1 MICLTFESSKIKNL
15 RTNKTNSDINV
26 LNKNLISELK
36 QCQIT
41 LILIIQFLGENLVKF
56 QLRNLLCK
64 NNKNNDYLEL
74 VFVVMLIIDNI
85 ITCSRK
91 DHKIILAA

>member
-1 MICLTFESSKIKNL
+1 MIKTISSLEREKGSDLFNFWVIKNKNL

-41 LILIIQFLGENLVKF
+41 LIPIIQFLWENLVKF
-56 QLRNLLCK
+56 QLRNLL
-64 NNKNNDYLEL
+64 
-74 VFVVMLIIDNI
+74 
-85 ITCSRK
+85 S
-91 DHKIILAA
+91 

>member
-1 MICLTFESSKIKNL
+1 MIKTISSLEREKG
-15 RTNKTNSDINV
+15 SDLFNFWVINV
-26 LNKNLISELK
+26 LNRNLISELK

-41 LILIIQFLGENLVKF
+41 LIPIIQFLGENLVKF